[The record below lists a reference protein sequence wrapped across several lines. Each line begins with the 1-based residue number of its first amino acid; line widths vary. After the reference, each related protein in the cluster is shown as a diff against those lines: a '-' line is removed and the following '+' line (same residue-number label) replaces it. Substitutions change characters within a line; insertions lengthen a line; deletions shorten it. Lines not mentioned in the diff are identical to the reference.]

1 MWWRVGA
8 ERSNPPADPPRCRGF
23 VPLPPTANLPHAT
36 VMPDPSARALLV
48 ILDGWGLG
56 PDPTVDAIAAART
69 PTYDGLLHD
78 HPHATLVTYG
88 EDVGLPA
95 GQMGNSEV
103 GHLNIGAGRVVYQ
116 ELARINRA
124 VREGTLA
131 GERAIREAMAFAKTA
146 RPDGSPRALHLM
158 GLVSDGGV
166 HSHVDHLLALCD
178 AAAAAGVERVFV
190 HAFTD
195 GRDTAPE
202 GGVGY
207 LETVLAHV
215 ADQPARL
222 ASVTGRYYAMD
233 RDKRWERVRVAYDAL
248 VRGRGERTTDPL
260 AVLRK
265 RYGEGQT
272 DEFVEPIVVVGDDGE
287 PVGGVRDGDAVLFFN
302 FRTDRPRQ
310 LTEALTQ
317 RAFPEEGMA
326 PLTDLHYVTM
336 TRYDEAFAGVDVVYA
351 KDDLPETLGEVLA
364 TAGKTQLR
372 IAETEKYPHVTFFFN
387 GGREEA
393 FAGEHRIIV
402 PSPKVA
408 TYDLQPE
415 MSALRLRDELTAYL
429 REERPD
435 FACVNFANTDM
446 VGHTGVWEAAVRAA
460 EVVDD
465 CLGEVLRVAGEQ
477 GYDVVVIAD
486 HGNSDEM
493 RKPDGSPH
501 TAHTTNPVPVIYV
514 PAPGREGAAGAIA
527 DGKLADVAPT
537 LLALLGLGQP
547 DVMDGRSLLPS

>member
-1 MWWRVGA
+1 M
-8 ERSNPPADPPRCRGF
+8 STTPR
-23 VPLPPTANLPHAT
+23 
-36 VMPDPSARALLV
+36 RALLV

-56 PDPTVDAIAAART
+56 PDPAVDAIAAADT
-69 PTYDGLLHD
+69 PRFDALLRD
-78 HPHATLVTYG
+78 RPHATLVTYG
-88 EDVGLPA
+88 EDVGLPE

-124 VREGTLA
+124 IREGTFAGQPAIAEALA
-131 GERAIREAMAFAKTA
+131 AAKT
-146 RPDGSPRALHLM
+146 PRADGTPRRLHLM

-178 AAAAAGVERVFV
+178 AAAGAGLKQVYV

-202 GGVGY
+202 GGADY
-207 LETVLAHV
+207 LARVVEHT

-222 ASVTGRYYAMD
+222 ATITGRYYAMD
-233 RDKRWERVRVAYDAL
+233 RDKRWERVARAYDAL
-248 VRGRGERTTDPL
+248 VRGKGERTADPL
-260 AVLRK
+260 AVLRQ
-265 RYGEGQT
+265 RYADGQT
-272 DEFVEPIVVVGDDGE
+272 DEFVEPIVVAGDDGE
-287 PVGGVRDGDAVLFFN
+287 PLGSIRPGDVVIFFN

-326 PLTDLHYVTM
+326 PLDDLHYVTM
-336 TRYDEAFAGVDVVYA
+336 TRYDETFRGLHAVYT
-351 KDDLPETLGEVLA
+351 KDDLPATLGEVLA
-364 TAGKTQLR
+364 AAGKRQLR

-415 MSALRLRDELTAYL
+415 MSAHELRDELTGYL
-429 REERPD
+429 RSEHPD
-435 FACVNFANTDM
+435 FACANFANADM
-446 VGHTGVWEAAVRAA
+446 VGHTGVWDAAVEAAA
-460 EVVDD
+460 VVDR
-465 CLGEVLRVAGEQ
+465 CLGEVLEVAAAE
-477 GYDVVVIAD
+477 GYDAIVIAD
-486 HGNSDEM
+486 HGNSDVM
-493 RKPDGSPH
+493 RKRDGSPH
-501 TAHTTNPVPVIYV
+501 TAHTTSPVPVVYV
-514 PAPGREGAAGAIA
+514 PAPGREGAATQLAE
-527 DGKLADVAPT
+527 GKLADVAPT
-537 LLALLGLGQP
+537 VLELLGLAQP
-547 DVMDGRSLLPS
+547 AEMDGTSLLRS